1 MTGRGYTIAAAAY
14 AALVFL
20 AALAL
25 AYNPVAREGAIAPA
39 CIANQSASLTSEALA
54 GPGAHW
60 DCTSTSG
67 SVSEI
72 AALVRFDLAEARQL
86 PIVMRTRIGL
96 FDRLELSVVD
106 ADGTVRQSIFER
118 DDVKLISNDPMFLAD
133 LPEVSETSRAVF
145 MQIKGARHDPTVLR
159 ALLFPQDP
167 TLSHGH
173 LLALLGIA
181 VLLGLVIAPVIFD
194 LAFYGALKSE
204 FLLWHAA
211 LSLSFA
217 LLVLFRSGLVVEF
230 LPLTI
235 EVWRGLLIM
244 GLGLCAFVGAMFTC
258 SFVENDKLDPRL
270 RKWLPR
276 MGVWALIAS
285 AIHASAFDFLA
296 PLGGSFH
303 SYALAPVLITFMLA
317 MVDAYRRGSRAI
329 RFQILGWAPLMLAFA
344 LQLLTYITPLGLP
357 TDALPMF
364 YLGTLSETTI
374 TAIGVADRFFLMRR
388 ERDEALIE
396 AIELERLSVRDPLTG
411 LLNRRAIDERFEE
424 LHIGGYETFALVD
437 LDHFKKVNDNEG
449 HTTGDRVL
457 QVVARTLNDDA
468 GTIAMR
474 LGGEEFLLMMRG
486 ADAEERAERLRQ
498 IVSLRVAR
506 ELPELSQV
514 VTASMG
520 LLVAPRRALPK
531 AAFSDI
537 YSRADMLLYEA
548 KAQGRNRMVSEK
560 LRPFSPRNK
569 NDRRGDA
576 KVA

>member
-1 MTGRGYTIAAAAY
+1 M
-14 AALVFL
+14 
-20 AALAL
+20 
-25 AYNPVAREGAIAPA
+25 
-39 CIANQSASLTSEALA
+39 C
-54 GPGAHW
+54 
-60 DCTSTSG
+60 
-67 SVSEI
+67 
-72 AALVRFDLAEARQL
+72 
-86 PIVMRTRIGL
+86 
-96 FDRLELSVVD
+96 
-106 ADGTVRQSIFER
+106 
-118 DDVKLISNDPMFLAD
+118 
-133 LPEVSETSRAVF
+133 
-145 MQIKGARHDPTVLR
+145 
-159 ALLFPQDP
+159 
-167 TLSHGH
+167 
-173 LLALLGIA
+173 
-181 VLLGLVIAPVIFD
+181 
-194 LAFYGALKSE
+194 
-204 FLLWHAA
+204 
-211 LSLSFA
+211 
-217 LLVLFRSGLVVEF
+217 
-230 LPLTI
+230 
-235 EVWRGLLIM
+235 
-244 GLGLCAFVGAMFTC
+244 
-258 SFVENDKLDPRL
+258 
-270 RKWLPR
+270 
-276 MGVWALIAS
+276 
-285 AIHASAFDFLA
+285 
-296 PLGGSFH
+296 
-303 SYALAPVLITFMLA
+303 
-317 MVDAYRRGSRAI
+317 
-329 RFQILGWAPLMLAFA
+329 
-344 LQLLTYITPLGLP
+344 
-357 TDALPMF
+357 

-560 LRPFSPRNK
+560 LRAFSPRNK